1 MASSSSLTLSTL
13 LSTLHTHLNAQT
25 QLLPQLHAQLGLPA
39 TALEDEL
46 QELQHTLTRAVE
58 SQIDVRRKQVEEW
71 EIKCDE
77 VEMGCS
83 RYSRALGTNA
93 KVAGSLS
100 DIKAEKVLPRRH
112 ERAMECQE
120 RLRQVYHTK
129 LEQLTTL
136 TNRLNALSRTLGSN
150 YLPADILLPT
160 VATEEDPSNA
170 NALRDVMPERFSKL
184 EKELVRGK
192 GEVTK
197 RLAQLGDVFIQID
210 WLYTELGVDPPGF
223 DGTSHGPVASSS
235 SILAVPSHPLP
246 SSSSCS
252 LRPPSS
258 DPFLASTNTPTP
270 SSQGKSETRLLFRS
284 TSPPP
289 LALSELTVDPTR
301 EYHQAFSRF
310 VQLLDSSST
319 SDLVPAAL
327 LSSLG
332 VEPTQKMLLWADHRC
347 AELTELKR
355 RRETHIQAMYD
366 QLEALWRRMG
376 VNDQAM
382 DGFIE
387 ANSGTTPQVIQAYEE
402 ELERMIDLKRER
414 MGEFIG
420 NARSEIESLW
430 NDLMTSE
437 DERAD
442 FAAFADDE
450 HTEDLLSQHEHEI
463 ARLKAEVR
471 LKAPLLTSIRKYFEI
486 CEEEKELGRAA
497 GDQTRL
503 LGRGGGRD
511 PGRLLREEKMRKRVG
526 KEKPK
531 LEQQLLSS
539 LPAWEQTNGGPFLV
553 HGESMLQILMEN
565 ISANEQENK
574 KKAPA
579 SQYSAQAVNT
589 NKPAGPAT
597 RSRSLELVNG
607 GANKSG
613 YIPGKSHNALAGTVT
628 PAVRSGSSMVQGTNK
643 RQRLADGSSKPL
655 RSSSP
660 AKGRTPSGSSSG
672 LPRPVAQSV
681 PPVPQVT
688 VTKQAE
694 GYTALGWGR
703 APSTMQRTTSRGAS
717 NGHSTSLSSSI
728 SSHHP
733 SNPKSYGSGSMGSSV
748 ARESTSRKAGR
759 VKRESFKP
767 RPSIDAT
774 NTGWRGGGTGFRGMP
789 LTEEE

>member
-25 QLLPQLHAQLGLPA
+25 HLLPTLHAQLGLPA

-71 EIKCDE
+71 EEKCDD
-77 VEMGCS
+77 VEIGCS

-100 DIKAEKVLPRRH
+100 DIKAEKVLPRRY
-112 ERAMECQE
+112 ERAMEYQE

-150 YLPADILLPT
+150 YFPADILRPT
-160 VATEEDPSNA
+160 VAVEETPSDP

-210 WLYTELGVDPPGF
+210 WLHTELGIDPP
-223 DGTSHGPVASSS
+223 DCDDTSTGPVASSS
-235 SILAVPSHPLP
+235 SLAVPSYPLP
-246 SSSSCS
+246 RSSSSCS

-258 DPFLASTNTPTP
+258 DPFLASTSTPTP
-270 SSQGKSETRLLFRS
+270 SSQGKPDSMFRFRS
-284 TSPPP
+284 ISPSP

-301 EYHQAFSRF
+301 EYHQSFSRF
-310 VQLLDSSST
+310 VHLLDSSPT
-319 SDLVPAAL
+319 PDPVPAAL
-327 LSSLG
+327 LSSLSI
-332 VEPTQKMLLWADHRC
+332 EPTREMMLWAEQRC
-347 AELTELKR
+347 AEMMDLKK

-376 VNDQAM
+376 VEDDAM
-382 DGFIE
+382 DGFVE
-387 ANSGTTPQVIQAYEE
+387 VNRGTTPQVIQAYEE
-402 ELERMIDLKRER
+402 ELERMMDLKRER

-420 NARSEIESLW
+420 NARSEIQSLW
-430 NDLMTSE
+430 DDLMTGE

-471 LKAPLLTSIRKYFEI
+471 LKTPLLASIRKYFEI
-486 CEEEKELGRAA
+486 CEEEKELDQAA
-497 GDQTRL
+497 NDQTRL

-539 LPAWEQTNGGPFLV
+539 LPAWEQANGRPFLV
-553 HGESMLQILMEN
+553 HGESMLQILMETV
-565 ISANEQENK
+565 SANEQENK
-574 KKAPA
+574 KKAPV
-579 SQYSAQAVNT
+579 SQYPAQPLNS
-589 NKPAGPAT
+589 NKPTGPTT
-597 RSRSLELVNG
+597 RSRSLEPVNG
-607 GANKSG
+607 GASKGG
-613 YIPGKSHNALAGTVT
+613 YVPGKSQNLPAGAVT
-628 PAVRSGSSMVQGTNK
+628 PAVRPGSSMAQAQGTNK
-643 RQRLADGSSKPL
+643 RQRLADGSSKQT

-672 LPRPVAQSV
+672 LPRPVTQAV
-681 PPVPQVT
+681 PPMPQT
-688 VTKQAE
+688 AATKQSQ
-694 GYTALGWGR
+694 GYSALGWGR

-717 NGHSTSLSSSI
+717 NTHSTNLTSSMSA
-728 SSHHP
+728 
-733 SNPKSYGSGSMGSSV
+733 KSYGGNSMGSSV
-748 ARESTSRKAGR
+748 ARESGSNKTIRM
-759 VKRESFKP
+759 KRESFKP
-767 RPSIDAT
+767 RSSIDGP
-774 NTGWRGGGTGFRGMP
+774 NIGRRGPGAGFRGMP

>member
-1 MASSSSLTLSTL
+1 MTPSSSLSLSTL

-58 SQIDVRRKQVEEW
+58 SQIDVRRKQVQEW

-83 RYSRALGTNA
+83 RYFKALGTNA

-100 DIKAEKVLPRRH
+100 DIKSEKVLPRRH
-112 ERAMECQE
+112 ERAMEYQE

-136 TNRLNALSRTLGSN
+136 TNRLNTLSRTLGSN
-150 YLPADILLPT
+150 YFPADILRSA
-160 VATEEDPSNA
+160 VATEEDPSNP
-170 NALRDVMPERFSKL
+170 NALRDVVPERFSKL

-197 RLAQLGDVFIQID
+197 RLAQLGEVFIQID
-210 WLYTELGVDPPGF
+210 WLYTELGVGPPEF
-223 DGTSHGPVASSS
+223 DDTFPGPVTSSS
-235 SILAVPSHPLP
+235 STLAVPSYALP
-246 SSSSCS
+246 RSSSSCS

-258 DPFLASTNTPTP
+258 DPFLASTSTPTP
-270 SSQGKSETRLLFRS
+270 SSQGKSETGFLFRS
-284 TSPPP
+284 TSPSPM
-289 LALSELTVDPTR
+289 ALSELTGDPTR
-301 EYHQAFSRF
+301 EYYQAFSRF
-310 VQLLDSSST
+310 VNLLDSSSAP
-319 SDLVPAAL
+319 DLVPSAL
-327 LSSLG
+327 LTSLG
-332 VEPTQKMLLWADHRC
+332 VEPTQNILLWVDQRYT
-347 AELTELKR
+347 ELMELKR

-376 VNDQAM
+376 VDDGAM
-382 DGFIE
+382 DGFVE
-387 ANSGTTPQVIQAYEE
+387 ANRGTTPQVIQAYEE

-430 NDLMTSE
+430 NELITGE

-450 HTEDLLSQHEHEI
+450 HTEDLLCQHEHEI
-463 ARLKAEVR
+463 ARLKTEVR
-471 LKAPLLTSIRKYFEI
+471 LKTPLLTSIRKYFDI
-486 CEEEKELGRAA
+486 CEEEKELERAA

-539 LPAWEQTNGGPFLV
+539 LPAWEQANGRPFLV

-579 SQYSAQAVNT
+579 SQYSMQTVNA

-597 RSRSLELVNG
+597 RSRSLEPG
-607 GANKSG
+607 GSSKGG
-613 YIPGKSHNALAGTVT
+613 YIPGKSHNALAGTIT
-628 PAVRSGSSMVQGTNK
+628 PAVRSGSSMAQGTNK
-643 RQRLADGSSKPL
+643 RQRLADGSSKPV

-660 AKGRTPSGSSSG
+660 AKGRTPSGGSSG
-672 LPRPVAQSV
+672 LPRPITQAA

-688 VTKQAE
+688 TMKQAE
-694 GYTALGWGR
+694 GYAALGWGR

-717 NGHSTSLSSSI
+717 NGHSTSLSSSM
-728 SSHHP
+728 SSHYLP
-733 SNPKSYGSGSMGSSV
+733 KSKSYGAGSVTSSV
-748 ARESTSRKAGR
+748 ARESTSCKAGR
-759 VKRESFKP
+759 IKRESFKP
-767 RPSIDAT
+767 RPSIDAG
-774 NTGWRGGGTGFRGMP
+774 NTGWRGAGTGFRGMP
-789 LTEEE
+789 PTEEE